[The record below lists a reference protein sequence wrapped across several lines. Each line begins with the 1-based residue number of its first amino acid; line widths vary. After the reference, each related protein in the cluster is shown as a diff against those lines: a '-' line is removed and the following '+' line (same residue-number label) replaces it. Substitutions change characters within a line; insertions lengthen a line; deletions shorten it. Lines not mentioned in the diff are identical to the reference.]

1 MVKSCLKNSQVEG
14 DENQFEKSPSIL
26 VDIPISRTPLD
37 TIPDPSQFSKEF
49 IHEVLNQSGI
59 KDKLLDAGV
68 GAGSSRM
75 KFDSANNTPARSVS
89 RTNVGQLG
97 AWGVYRVSRRISS
110 GNGELVAAEVPH
122 FELVED
128 PSFWDDHNVQVDY
141 IIAFKYYWI

>member
-1 MVKSCLKNSQVEG
+1 MVKSFPKNSQVEG
-14 DENQFEKSPSIL
+14 NKNQFEKIPSIS

-37 TIPDPSQFSKEF
+37 TIPDSSQFSKEF
-49 IHEVLNQSGI
+49 INEVLNQSGI

-68 GAGSSRM
+68 GAGSSRR
-75 KFDSANNTPARSVS
+75 KFDSANSTPARSVS
-89 RTNVGQLG
+89 RYYWRKGR
-97 AWGVYRVSRRISS
+97 GVYRVSRRISS

>member
-1 MVKSCLKNSQVEG
+1 MVKSCPKNSQVEG
-14 DENQFEKSPSIL
+14 NENQFEKIPSIS

-59 KDKLLDAGV
+59 KDKLLDVGV
-68 GAGSSRM
+68 GAGSSRR
-75 KFDSANNTPARSVS
+75 KFDSANSTPARSVS

-97 AWGVYRVSRRISS
+97 GGACTGPRVVQSTGERGGGVYRVSRRISS

-128 PSFWDDHNVQVDY
+128 PSF
-141 IIAFKYYWI
+141 